1 MIEDNEKEIEAIK
14 IIDTTE
20 KAEIEIDDNEPS
32 NENNDPKKD
41 NVFKELLNYVILIAV
56 AFGLAQII
64 HRYVFTPVTVVG
76 PSMMTKIHDDD
87 RIFLSRLG
95 KIQRFDVVVFDVPN
109 SKDPYIKRVIGL
121 PGDYVKMENYKLYIN
136 GELVEEPYLNSDPL
150 YTGVEQAYGEKVS
163 FTLESICNIKNTNC
177 NVDGHI
183 EIPKGYYLVLGDNRN
198 NSTDSRIIGLIS
210 EDRIM
215 GRAKFVFYPF
225 NRFGK
230 TFE

>member
-1 MIEDNEKEIEAIK
+1 MLENNEKEIDTFK
-14 IIDTTE
+14 IVDTTE
-20 KAEIEIDDNEPS
+20 KAEVEIDDNES
-32 NENNDPKKD
+32 NNENKNPKKD

-56 AFGLAQII
+56 AFGLAQVI
-64 HRYVFTPVTVVG
+64 HRYIFTPVTVVG

-95 KIQRFDVVVFDVPN
+95 KIERFDVVVFNVPT

-121 PGDYVKMENYKLYIN
+121 PGDDVKMVDYKLYIN
-136 GELVEEPYLNSDPL
+136 GNLVEEPYLNPDPI
-150 YTGVEQAYGEKVS
+150 YTGIDHAYSEHVS
-163 FTLESICNIKNTNC
+163 FTLETICRITNTNC

-198 NSTDSRIIGLIS
+198 NSTDSRMIGLIS
-210 EDRIM
+210 EDRVI
-215 GRAKFVFYPF
+215 GKAKFIFYPF